1 MIKSTKAVFKLK
13 KAAFNEEIA
22 SIYNDCMPGFV
33 SMFQIRFPSLRHE
46 DLEEIYNDSIM
57 ALYNNVMN
65 GQLTELTCSLQTYIN
80 QIGHN
85 KIVDL
90 CRKRNI
96 VLESLPEYETIEHQ
110 EHVEDYWLAGNSEE
124 EEERKNIIY
133 NIVQKL
139 VEPCKR
145 ILYSFY
151 YDHLSLDVI
160 AQMMGLANQ
169 NVAKT
174 QKSRCM
180 AKVKRVAQ
188 IEFRNN
194 GLD

>member
-1 MIKSTKAVFKLK
+1 MIKSPKVVLKLK

-33 SMFQIRFPSLRHE
+33 NMFQVRFPNLRYE

-57 ALYNNVMN
+57 ALYNNVLS
-65 GQLTELTCSLQTYIN
+65 GELTELTCSLQTYIN

-85 KIVDL
+85 KIIDL
-90 CRKRNI
+90 CRKRHMDM
-96 VLESLPEYETIEHQ
+96 EQLPEYETIELQ
-110 EHVEDYWLAGNSEE
+110 ECVEDYWLAGNSEE

-160 AQMMGLANQ
+160 AKMMGLANQ
-169 NVAKT
+169 SVAKT

-194 GLD
+194 GLN